1 MKKTILFS
9 MTLAMAGIVSANEAS
24 DWSTEY
30 ANQALEYQKKNIE
43 LSCGYAENRWHTDFD
58 GHKLFA
64 QSLGE
69 TTARFENKVRKTAIE
84 QCQNALLYAEQG
96 VSQNEE
102 NINRRCGLSGAI
114 WHSDKSKHFTWAMKQ
129 TPYRIAI
136 HDQQR
141 RYSLS
146 LCESQ

>member
-1 MKKTILFS
+1 MKKIILCAV
-9 MTLAMAGIVSANEAS
+9 TLAVASIATANETS
-24 DWSTEY
+24 DWAADY
-30 ANQALEYQKKNIE
+30 ANQALKYQKMNIE
-43 LSCGYAENRWHTDFD
+43 LSCGYAEKRWHVDLD

-64 QSLGE
+64 QAIGGN
-69 TTARFENKVRKTAIE
+69 TARFENKVRKTAIA
-84 QCQNALLYAEQG
+84 QCKNALLYAEQG

-102 NINRRCGLSGAI
+102 NINRGCGLSGEI

-129 TPYRIAI
+129 TPYRVAI

-146 LCESQ
+146 LCES

>member
-1 MKKTILFS
+1 MKKIILCAV
-9 MTLAMAGIVSANEAS
+9 TLAVASIATANETS
-24 DWSTEY
+24 DWAADY
-30 ANQALEYQKKNIE
+30 ANQALNYQKMNIE
-43 LSCGYAENRWHTDFD
+43 LSCGYAEKRWHADFD

-64 QSLGE
+64 QAIGE
-69 TTARFENKVRKTAIE
+69 NTARFENKVRQTAIA
-84 QCQNALLYAEQG
+84 QCKNALLYAEQG

-102 NINRRCGLSGAI
+102 NINRGCGLSGEI

-129 TPYRIAI
+129 TPYRVAI

-146 LCESQ
+146 LCES